1 MTFFQGELG
10 QPVGGFP
17 KIAKI
22 ILKGRPALNERPGL
36 LAESVDF
43 NEVKELAE
51 KLAMN
56 QTRRSIKLF
65 DVSASLLD
73 YQKHIINLAMLHYW
87 THQHF
92 PRYTFG

>member
-17 KIAKI
+17 KKLQKI

-43 NEVKELAE
+43 NEVKRIGRKNWL
-51 KLAMN
+51 
-56 QTRRSIKLF
+56 
-65 DVSASLLD
+65 
-73 YQKHIINLAMLHYW
+73 
-87 THQHF
+87 
-92 PRYTFG
+92 